1 MGLVLIISLGIK
13 ACLRSV
19 KSPSRIEKASK
30 IFSFFSLHINMSEKY
45 NKMQDNMASK
55 VKTQSP
61 NISSKMSTNE
71 IDLIE
76 LNLIEHWTTAF
87 CRPPYQMHI
96 YIYIYVCLLH
106 VETTKRKLYLHL
118 ETVSSYRF
126 QTSQCHWEKRAYS
139 TFTAA
144 I

>member
-13 ACLRSV
+13 ACLCSV
-19 KSPSRIEKASK
+19 KSPSRIEKESET
-30 IFSFFSLHINMSEKY
+30 FFFLSLHINMSEKY

-76 LNLIEHWTTAF
+76 LNLIEH
-87 CRPPYQMHI
+87 
-96 YIYIYVCLLH
+96 
-106 VETTKRKLYLHL
+106 
-118 ETVSSYRF
+118 
-126 QTSQCHWEKRAYS
+126 
-139 TFTAA
+139 
-144 I
+144 